1 MLKNLFRQEA
11 VEEQTNRLYG
21 EVLVIPQITHSVV
34 LILLSVWII
43 AVVAWASLHTYT
55 KKITVLGWVE
65 PDEGTVRVY
74 SEGAG
79 IVKKL
84 LVREGES
91 VSEGQPLIVVNGDK
105 ILESGEHL
113 EVVLFKEYQTQ
124 KQLIAD
130 QLGRAE
136 TLRKMKEVDIEN
148 KLSAAN
154 EDLRLLGRLMDTTQ
168 QRYDAALKNFNKMKR
183 LNELGHVASVEL
195 DRAKEQYL
203 ILLSEQ
209 QSLLRDQ
216 VSKKNL
222 LLQLDMERQLAQSD
236 FASSQ
241 DMLNTRL
248 SDLAQEI
255 AKLSGDRAHIVKA
268 PKSGV
273 VRNLQAREGLN
284 TSTATPLLTILHVDA
299 SLSLN
304 LLVPVK
310 ASGFLKEGQDVELK
324 YDAFPYQKFGLYKAS
339 ITNVSNSVFLPGE
352 IVDVPIPVE
361 EAVYRIKGAIASNVV
376 KAYGKEIELKP
387 GMTVSANIRLD
398 SRSLLEWIFDPIY
411 TLKGS
416 M

>member
-284 TSTATPLLTILHVDA
+284 TSTATPLLTILPVDA